1 MSGRASAMLFIDN
14 KYTRWYYQI
23 IVKKAITNNNVYS
36 ETHHIIPR
44 SMNGSDSNDNLISLS
59 AREHFICHWLLTKM
73 TTGNDRVS
81 MIRAFWM
88 MRAENKNQ
96 KRYINSRAYQSL
108 KEEYALIQSDRISGE
123 NNPMAGDKFYRS
135 EQGEAKRLAAITGRV
150 QSESEKKKQIEAMTG
165 KKREKFSDEWIES
178 LSKARQGNKNPRYG
192 ITLSDE
198 LKTTLS
204 DIASDRTWIKKDDTA
219 KRVKNNVLQ
228 SYLDDEWV
236 IGRIEKPRKKRG
248 SYKKTT

>member
-1 MSGRASAMLFIDN
+1 
-14 KYTRWYYQI
+14 
-23 IVKKAITNNNVYS
+23 
-36 ETHHIIPR
+36 
-44 SMNGSDSNDNLISLS
+44 MNGSDSNDNLISLS

-135 EQGEAKRLAAITGRV
+135 EQGEANRQLVMTGDKNPAKRPEVGKLISAA
-150 QSESEKKKQIEAMTG
+150 KTG
-165 KKREKFSDEWIES
+165 KKREKFNDEWIES
-178 LSKARQGNKNPRYG
+178 LSKAHTGIGNGMYG
-192 ITLSDE
+192 KEHSDDTRTQMS
-198 LKTTLS
+198 KQ
-204 DIASDRTWIKKDDTA
+204 ASDRTWIKKDDVA

>member
-1 MSGRASAMLFIDN
+1 MLFIDN

-23 IVKKAITNNNVYS
+23 VDSIRPNHKYS
-36 ETHHIIPR
+36 ESHHIIPR
-44 SMNGSDSNDNLISLS
+44 SMGGSDLSDNLVLLS

-73 TTGNDRVS
+73 TTENHRVS

-96 KRYINSRAYQSL
+96 QRYINSRAYQSL
-108 KEEYALIQSDRISGE
+108 KEEYSVIQSKLVSGE

-135 EQGEAKRLAAITGRV
+135 EEGEARRLAAITGRI
-150 QSESEKKKQIEAMTG
+150 QSSDEKQKQINAMTG
-165 KKREKFSDEWIES
+165 RVRGKFNDEWS
-178 LSKARQGNKNPRYG
+178 LNLSASRIGEKNHMFG
-192 ITLSDE
+192 KSHNDDTKKQMCE
-198 LKTTLS
+198 Q
-204 DIASDRTWIKKDDTA
+204 ASDRTWIKKSSNT
-219 KRVKNNVLQ
+219 KRVKNSMLQ

-248 SYKKTT
+248 SYKKK